1 MLLQGQVFIP
11 LTVLKDPVLKP
22 WGPYPLIA
30 NEKDPV
36 LIVTL
41 PTLEYQVVFP
51 DVVVEYQSV
60 RQDPSSLDCETHE
73 YLMSLVEAGDTQKL
87 VGQRR
92 SHGSQPAH
100 SRTAPPKWSVDCT
113 LDYPTQKF
121 NGDLFGE
128 NVNELVSTL
137 GMDTAIPEDAT
148 PSLSRAV
155 PLTPENMTR
164 REREISRRNKPLK
177 DPTALRNAFKIEPA
191 SSTESGSQS
200 QEFKRPIALNRSRY
214 GRLGGVRPNLASAGL
229 HRPFVNH
236 SVQQSGAT
244 EGEADK
250 PSSIG
255 SSFVKTEIFLD
266 TKPYP
271 SHSTHDGEVAAIN
284 NTEGTSTELSNIE
297 NTTSTPSCAEDPV
310 PVQPA
315 TDECGTEAPTT
326 SVNGSTLL
334 TRAKR
339 IKPRITRPV
348 SASEQSKSIQEAT
361 SENDEIEVIGEST
374 VRTLDQEEPAG
385 NLLRRG
391 RRSLIKP
398 RVEPSP
404 SDTTD
409 GEKPEVVSSANE
421 GGPEGDATS
430 TTEDS
435 ASNLLRRGRRPML
448 KPIIAP
454 STVKKDDFKS
464 SKNESPTSESQEQLE
479 KNVQGETTLQRG
491 RRLLVKPKLPSA
503 PNGRKDGETSKDNG
517 EKTCTNEQLIV
528 KAFSRYINAVSL
540 SSLEV
545 ELSYSELQ
553 TAVDKGRDRQKRTQ
567 VPCRSRQTESLEPMS
582 LPKIAAPRSRPLST
596 AVWSSLYIRID
607 FRVIMPN
614 RNANCYAS
622 RIDEDTIHMFASEV
636 IVY

>member
-464 SKNESPTSESQEQLE
+464 SKN
-479 KNVQGETTLQRG
+479 
-491 RRLLVKPKLPSA
+491 
-503 PNGRKDGETSKDNG
+503 
-517 EKTCTNEQLIV
+517 QLIV